1 MSDGGIDRRTFLRGG
16 AAAGLAWLGGAADAA
31 ETPRV
36 RRRVALGRTGL
47 EVPDIGF
54 GSSRLAGDEELVR
67 YALERGVTYFDSAES
82 YTGGQAEETL
92 GRALAGQRQKVVLT
106 SKVMAGPKG
115 RREKMMSHL
124 EESLKR
130 LRTDHVDIYFNH
142 AVNEVERM
150 QNPEWAEFVALAK
163 KQGKIRFSG
172 VSGHGGRLAECLDYV
187 LDNDLADVLLVAH
200 NFGQDPA
207 FYEKFTADFDFVANQ
222 PELPRLL
229 KNAREKDVGLV
240 AMKTLRGAR
249 LNDMRPYEKPGGT
262 FSQAAFR
269 WVLTQ
274 RHVDALI
281 VSMTS
286 KAQVDEYLAASG
298 STQMTGA
305 DWQLLARYE
314 ERNARSQCHTAC
326 GGCQS
331 ACPEGVPIADVLR
344 TRMYAEDYGDADF
357 ARREYALLEGGAA
370 ACASCSHQACA
381 SSCPFGLPIPELTR
395 PLHGWLG

>member
-16 AAAGLAWLGGAADAA
+16 AAAGLAWLGGPADAA

-36 RRRVALGRTGL
+36 QRRVTLGRTGL

-54 GSSRLAGDEELVR
+54 GSSRLAGDEELVK
-67 YALERGVTYFDSAES
+67 YALDRGVTYFDSADR
-82 YTGGQAEETL
+82 YTGGQSEETL

-106 SKVMAGPKG
+106 SKLMAGPQG
-115 RREKMMSHL
+115 RREKMMGHL

-142 AVNEVERM
+142 AVNEIDRVK
-150 QNPEWAEFVALAK
+150 NPEWAEFIALAK

-172 VSGHGGRLAECLDYV
+172 VSGHGGRLTECLDYV
-187 LDNDLADVLLVAH
+187 LDHDLADVLLVAH
-200 NFGQDPA
+200 NFGHDPA
-207 FYEKFTADFDFVANQ
+207 FYEQFTADFDFVANQ
-222 PELPRLL
+222 PELPRVL
-229 KNAREKDVGLV
+229 KKAREKKVGLV

-249 LNDMRPYEKPGGT
+249 LNDMRPYEKAGGT
-262 FSQAAFR
+262 FAQAAFR
-269 WVLTQ
+269 WVLSQ
-274 RHVDALI
+274 RHVDSLV

-298 STQMTGA
+298 STQMSGA

-326 GGCQS
+326 GGCES

-344 TRMYAEDYGDADF
+344 TRMYADDYGDADF
-357 ARREYALLEGGAA
+357 ARLEYALLEGSAA

-381 SSCPFGLPIPELTR
+381 KACPFGIPIPELTK